1 MEDLRV
7 VIITGLS
14 GSGKSTA
21 LRALEDI
28 GFFCVDNLPIVLL
41 PRFLKIRSDESHD
54 IRDIAMVMDLR
65 QQSFLEKY
73 SRIFN
78 RLKDRGY
85 RIEILFLDAG
95 DDALLNRFSETR
107 RVHPLSGRGSVMEG
121 ILREREKLLPL
132 RQMADKIIDT
142 TSINIHQLK
151 DAVQRRFLA
160 STALEKL
167 LVLHVTSFGY
177 RYGLPV
183 DADVVLDVRF
193 LPNPHYVEHLKHYD
207 GHNKSVREFVLED
220 ESSKVFMQKLF
231 DLMAFL
237 LPLYEKEGKAR
248 LNVALGCTG
257 GKHRS
262 VAVANELGAYFMD
275 RNYNVTINHRDLTK
289 M

>member
-28 GFFCVDNLPIVLL
+28 GFFCVDNLPVVLL
-41 PRFLKIRSDESHD
+41 PRFLKITADESHD
-54 IRDIAMVMDLR
+54 IADIAMVMDLR

-121 ILREREKLLPL
+121 ILRERGRSPCKLEETIV
-132 RQMADKIIDT
+132 RA
-142 TSINIHQLK
+142 
-151 DAVQRRFLA
+151 A
-160 STALEKL
+160 SGIPSLDQCNRPFASGPWKEEAPIGGSEAPDRCAGTILGDVIL
-167 LVLHVTSFGY
+167 L
-177 RYGLPV
+177 
-183 DADVVLDVRF
+183 
-193 LPNPHYVEHLKHYD
+193 
-207 GHNKSVREFVLED
+207 
-220 ESSKVFMQKLF
+220 
-231 DLMAFL
+231 
-237 LPLYEKEGKAR
+237 
-248 LNVALGCTG
+248 
-257 GKHRS
+257 
-262 VAVANELGAYFMD
+262 
-275 RNYNVTINHRDLTK
+275 
-289 M
+289 